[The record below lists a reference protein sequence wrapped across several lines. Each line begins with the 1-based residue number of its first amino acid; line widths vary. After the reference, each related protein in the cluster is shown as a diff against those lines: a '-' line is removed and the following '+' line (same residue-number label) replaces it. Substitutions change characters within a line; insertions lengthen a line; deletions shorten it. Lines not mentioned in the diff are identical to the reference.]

1 MSCHV
6 MSCHVMSCHVMSCLD
21 INFLWSSFV
30 SFFFHYSTHF
40 LSCLLLFHFYSL
52 HFTSLLFSSSLFFP
66 LLLTSILLCSFR
78 LFPSLRL
85 LCPHLSFRQ
94 CYALSSSPLLFSPNF
109 FDLSYMSNGI
119 PSSSNWAYSSCTE
132 EDAAP
137 IFTSHSKEERI

>member
-1 MSCHV
+1 MVFFC
-6 MSCHVMSCHVMSCLD
+6 
-21 INFLWSSFV
+21 

-94 CYALSSSPLLFSPNF
+94 CYALSSSPLLSSPLRTSLIF
-109 FDLSYMSNGI
+109 LTCRMASLPAATGHIHRALRRMQHR
-119 PSSSNWAYSSCTE
+119 YSQ
-132 EDAAP
+132 A
-137 IFTSHSKEERI
+137 ILKRRG